1 MNRRHRRIPFSI
13 ETQQP
18 GQTGRIHRVG
28 LREVHASRL
37 ARSGRARRIRH
48 LQQTVR
54 FIAII
59 LCRMFGRIAI
69 YLLLTFSLATL
80 SMAVPQ
86 ELPEGEGKKLLEE
99 RCASCHS
106 LKPVVSLKQ
115 SQGAWK
121 ELVVKMV
128 GYGAQLDA
136 KEVNAVTEYLTKY
149 FGPESPAAAA
159 KPDSPDEKTA
169 KRYIDGICSSCHDA
183 GLIRSTEATKQEW
196 LDIVTRMNGL
206 DAGVSQRDVE
216 LLVDYL
222 ASKYGRKADLKE

>member
-1 MNRRHRRIPFSI
+1 MFKRTAISLILTVAFS
-13 ETQQP
+13 
-18 GQTGRIHRVG
+18 
-28 LREVHASRL
+28 
-37 ARSGRARRIRH
+37 
-48 LQQTVR
+48 
-54 FIAII
+54 
-59 LCRMFGRIAI
+59 
-69 YLLLTFSLATL
+69 TL
-80 SMAVPQ
+80 SMAAPQ
-86 ELPEGEGKKLLEE
+86 ELPEGEGKKLVEE

-183 GLIRSTEATKQEW
+183 GLIRSTSATKEEW
-196 LDIVTRMNGL
+196 YDIVMRMNGK
-206 DAGVSQRDVE
+206 DAGVSLRDVDV
-216 LLVDYL
+216 LVDYL
-222 ASKYGRKADLKE
+222 ASKYGPKK